1 MHYKRNSHGSKRVLR
16 HSSSANTYYK
26 EGKEGG
32 WKMAGIV
39 FTGFLFVIA
48 ILLEQRNEQRKN
60 RAG

>member
-16 HSSSANTYYK
+16 HSSKANTYYK
-26 EGKEGG
+26 EDKKGG

-48 ILLEQRNEQRKN
+48 ILLEQRKN